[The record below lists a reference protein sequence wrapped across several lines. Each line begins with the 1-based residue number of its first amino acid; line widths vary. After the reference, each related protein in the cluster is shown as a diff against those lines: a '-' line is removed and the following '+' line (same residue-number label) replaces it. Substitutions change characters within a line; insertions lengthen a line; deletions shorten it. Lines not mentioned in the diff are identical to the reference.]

1 MSSGLIGKK
10 VGMTNVFDDNGNNFA
25 VTVIEVDPCV
35 ITQIKTLKNDG
46 YEAVQLASFD
56 RKEASTSKPQV
67 GHFEKAGTKPKQ
79 YIVEIRD
86 FIPEE
91 KEIGDEINISDVF
104 TVGTNVDV
112 AGTSKGKGFA
122 GVMKRH
128 KFSGVGEQTHGQ
140 KDRERHSG
148 SIGQASDPSR
158 VFKGLK
164 MPGRAGNKRTTVKN
178 LTIAKIF
185 EESNLMMVTGSIPGA
200 NGGMV
205 EIYNR

>member
-35 ITQIKTLKNDG
+35 ITQIKSKENDG

-56 RKEASTSKPQV
+56 RKETSASKPEL
-67 GHFEKAGTKPKQ
+67 GHFDKAGTRPKR
-79 YIVEIRD
+79 YVMEFRN
-86 FIPEE
+86 FTPEE
-91 KEIGDEINISDVF
+91 KEVGDEINIADVF
-104 TVGTNVDV
+104 SVGSGVDIV
-112 AGTSKGKGFA
+112 GTSKGKGFA

-128 KFSGVGEQTHGQ
+128 NFSGVGEATHGQ
-140 KDRERHSG
+140 KDRQRHSG

-164 MPGRAGNKRTTVKN
+164 MPGRSGNNRTMVKN

-185 EESNLMMVTGSIPGA
+185 EESNLMMITGSVPGA
-200 NGGMV
+200 KGEMV